1 MTPLHEMKF
10 LQTEPADVYH
20 AKAKDNLSSHQL
32 MTFMQS
38 PLMYWKKR
46 SGLITEPESTAYFVG
61 RATHTRILEGRDVY
75 EREYAIGGPINPSTG
90 KPFGSTTKKFMD
102 WQESQNKPVIPFE
115 KAELIENMHSG
126 VMQNPYARQLLETGI
141 AEGVVRLK
149 YRDLPSQIRIDWFN
163 PDHGIADL
171 KTCDNLHDFAPTQ
184 EDGKAVRYC
193 DAARFK
199 YHHQAAFYQ
208 SVLAEAI
215 GEMVPFYLIAVEKR
229 EPFAC
234 GVWRITDESLA
245 HARGEINAA
254 IERLKKAS
262 AKDEWVSGYEELQY
276 LSII

>member
-1 MTPLHEMKF
+1 MKLHEMNF

-32 MTFMQS
+32 MTFMAS
-38 PLMYWKKR
+38 PLLYWKKR
-46 SGLITEPESTAYFVG
+46 SGLIVEAESTAYFVG

-90 KPFGSTTKKFMD
+90 KPFGSTTKKFLD
-102 WQESQNKPVIPFE
+102 WQESQNKPVIPFD

-126 VMQNPYARQLLETGI
+126 IMQNHYARQLLETGR
-141 AEGVVRLK
+141 AEGVVRLR

-163 PDHGIADL
+163 PDFGIADL
-171 KTCDNLHDFAPTQ
+171 KTCDEL
-184 EDGKAVRYC
+184 RYFVN
-193 DAARFK
+193 DALK
-199 YHHQAAFYQ
+199 YCYHHQAAFYQ

-215 GEMVPFYLIAVEKR
+215 KEHLPYYLIAVEKR

-234 GVWRITDESLA
+234 GVWQITDETLA
-245 HARGEINAA
+245 HARGEINGA
-254 IERLKKAS
+254 IERLKKANT
-262 AKDEWVSGYEELQY
+262 KDEWLSGYEELQY